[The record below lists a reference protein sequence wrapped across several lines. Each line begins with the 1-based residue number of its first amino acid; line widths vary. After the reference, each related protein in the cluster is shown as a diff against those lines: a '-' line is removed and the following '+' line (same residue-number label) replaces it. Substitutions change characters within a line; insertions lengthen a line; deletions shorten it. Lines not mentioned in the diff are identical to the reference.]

1 MPSSTCKSKACIK
14 RKLFKKNARQY
25 FQEIFKIFV
34 HQFPPSKEFYL
45 YVPLFSG
52 QPVTGLQIVERCV
65 QMVSLIVCEKNEGT
79 LGSSRFFPYNFSPA
93 LLLSKRLEQ
102 AIFREA
108 LLTDTLVSG
117 QRYLRSVIFNSSSG
131 ANLTPYSGVMFG
143 GVILTPK
150 RSLKNSFLGVK

>member
-1 MPSSTCKSKACIK
+1 MPSSTCESKACIK

-25 FQEIFKIFV
+25 FQEIFKIFE

-52 QPVTGLQIVERCV
+52 KPVTGLQIVERCV
-65 QMVSLIVCEKNEGT
+65 QMVGSIVCEENEGR

-93 LLLSKRLEQ
+93 LLLSKCLEQ

-117 QRYLRSVIFNSSSG
+117 QCYLRSVIFKE
-131 ANLTPYSGVMFG
+131 L
-143 GVILTPK
+143 
-150 RSLKNSFLGVK
+150 

>member
-14 RKLFKKNARQY
+14 RKLFKKNACQY

-65 QMVSLIVCEKNEGT
+65 QMVSLIVCEENEGR

-108 LLTDTLVSG
+108 RKRPALLTLSNF
-117 QRYLRSVIFNSSSG
+117 Q
-131 ANLTPYSGVMFG
+131 
-143 GVILTPK
+143 GVIITPPVG
-150 RSLKNSFLGVK
+150 LI

>member
-65 QMVSLIVCEKNEGT
+65 QMVSLIVCEENEGR

-93 LLLSKRLEQ
+93 LLLSKRLER
-102 AIFREA
+102 AIFRGSSPNGHSRKRPA
-108 LLTDTLVSG
+108 LLTLSNF
-117 QRYLRSVIFNSSSG
+117 Q
-131 ANLTPYSGVMFG
+131 
-143 GVILTPK
+143 GVIITP
-150 RSLKNSFLGVK
+150 LVGLI

>member
-1 MPSSTCKSKACIK
+1 MPSSTCESKACIK

-25 FQEIFKIFV
+25 FQEIFKIFE

-65 QMVSLIVCEKNEGT
+65 EMMSLIVCEENEGRKR
-79 LGSSRFFPYNFSPA
+79 GSSRFFPCNFSPA

-108 LLTDTLVSG
+108 VLKDTLVSG
-117 QRYLRSVIFNSSSG
+117 QRYLRSVIFKE
-131 ANLTPYSGVMFG
+131 L
-143 GVILTPK
+143 
-150 RSLKNSFLGVK
+150 